1 MDIAIPTTTVVLCQD
16 KAIQVMEAIDNKDTR
31 VVDMTLMSILN
42 SHLNT
47 LIIKNTQLKP
57 PILAIE
63 YLMLTAITLE
73 EV

>member
-1 MDIAIPTTTVVLCQD
+1 
-16 KAIQVMEAIDNKDTR
+16 MEAIDNKDTR
-31 VVDMTLMSILN
+31 VAGMTLMSILN
-42 SHLNT
+42 SHPNT